1 MFRGGAGAAVRA
13 GRDRPPS
20 SSRCAFCPRDVHF
33 ALENDGWN
41 CTFECERHVS
51 APEGAHRGRRSSRD
65 APPGAR
71 GGAGCP
77 NLPQRPGS
85 RRGVRRET
93 LILRASSRRR
103 SRRGAPLWQIWTRPR
118 PEPPQ
123 EPHPHHSAP
132 ARVTTAIPTR
142 EPLFP
147 ARKAHRFISASGWPP
162 GRCDQHGRA
171 WATAQVIDSPGWRWS
186 QCPPR
191 RDGARRC
198 GTGPADTRRC
208 ASDAGN
214 LLAVTRPQPARDIR
228 YPYVTPLGPVRD
240 GKTVRRR

>member
-1 MFRGGAGAAVRA
+1 M
-13 GRDRPPS
+13 
-20 SSRCAFCPRDVHF
+20 
-33 ALENDGWN
+33 
-41 CTFECERHVS
+41 HVS
-51 APEGAHRGRRSSRD
+51 TSEGAHRGRRSSRD

-147 ARKAHRFISASGWPP
+147 ARKAHRFISASDWPP

-198 GTGPADTRRC
+198 GAGPADTRRC

-214 LLAVTRPQPARDIR
+214 LLVVTRPRSARDIR